1 LEVTVTKF
9 KHTKEKDLMDHVK
22 ANKLSNS
29 IVYGNMTSCST
40 STRRGLSKMYIGMTC
55 RSTRRG
61 LSTVV
66 TGVIMLSAVAVLGTM
81 IVAWSNSSLFSH
93 QQVLTTTLTTN
104 VNKIK
109 ESLMIENVWFNTTN
123 TGYINITLNN
133 VGTIGFNVTEIRLTS
148 SYLDQINSTNVPI
161 LPNQVYSVSTNY
173 PWESQPTVPVK
184 VIITTARGNIFKTE
198 AMP

>member
-1 LEVTVTKF
+1 
-9 KHTKEKDLMDHVK
+9 
-22 ANKLSNS
+22 
-29 IVYGNMTSCST
+29 
-40 STRRGLSKMYIGMTC
+40 MYIGMTC

-93 QQVLTTTLTTN
+93 QQVLTSTLTTN

-123 TGYINITLNN
+123 TGYMNITLNN

-148 SYLDQINSTNVPI
+148 TYLDQINSTNVPI
-161 LPNQVYSVSTNY
+161 LPNQMYSVSTNY

>member
-1 LEVTVTKF
+1 
-9 KHTKEKDLMDHVK
+9 
-22 ANKLSNS
+22 
-29 IVYGNMTSCST
+29 
-40 STRRGLSKMYIGMTC
+40 
-55 RSTRRG
+55 
-61 LSTVV
+61 
-66 TGVIMLSAVAVLGTM
+66 MLSAVAVLGTM

-123 TGYINITLNN
+123 TGYVNITLNN

-161 LPNQVYSVSTNY
+161 LPNQMYSVSTNY
-173 PWESQPTVPVK
+173 PWEPQPTVPVK
-184 VIITTARGNIFKTE
+184 IIITTARGNIFKTE
-198 AMP
+198 AAP

>member
-1 LEVTVTKF
+1 
-9 KHTKEKDLMDHVK
+9 
-22 ANKLSNS
+22 
-29 IVYGNMTSCST
+29 
-40 STRRGLSKMYIGMTC
+40 MTC
-55 RSTRRG
+55 HNRSTRRG

-81 IVAWSNSSLFSH
+81 IVAWSNTNLFSH
-93 QQVLTTTLTTN
+93 QQILNTQLSTN

-123 TGYINITLNN
+123 TGYVNITLNN

-148 SYLDQINSTNVPI
+148 IYLDRINSTNVPM
-161 LPNQVYSVSTNY
+161 LPSGTFSVSTNY
-173 PWESQPTVPVK
+173 PWETDPAAPVK

-198 AMP
+198 AAP